1 MIYLQKIRKDLT
13 NYPESKNLNKIK
25 MESIIVHTKN
35 AMELNALK
43 SVLKDM
49 NIEFE
54 KFHKNTFHNQ
64 KTIKKVINKKYE
76 KIGKPSKPKGL

>member
-1 MIYLQKIRKDLT
+1 
-13 NYPESKNLNKIK
+13 

-35 AMELNALK
+35 AMELQAVK
-43 SVLKDM
+43 TVLKDM

-64 KTIKKVINKKYE
+64 KTVKKLQDKKVE
-76 KIGKPSKPKGL
+76 KIVRKSKPKG

>member
-1 MIYLQKIRKDLT
+1 
-13 NYPESKNLNKIK
+13 

-35 AMELNALK
+35 PMELAALK

-54 KFHKNTFHNQ
+54 KFHTRNHFHNK
-64 KTIKKVINKKYE
+64 KTIDKMNDKKTGKINR
-76 KIGKPSKPKGL
+76 PSKPKGL